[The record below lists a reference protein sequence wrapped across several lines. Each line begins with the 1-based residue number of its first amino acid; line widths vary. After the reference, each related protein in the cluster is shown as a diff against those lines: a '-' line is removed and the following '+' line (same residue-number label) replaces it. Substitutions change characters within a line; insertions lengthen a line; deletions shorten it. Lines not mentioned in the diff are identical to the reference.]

1 MSSSSRR
8 PSSPCVSDI
17 IHSTLSFTPCAPLS
31 SKKAR
36 AGVLGS
42 VHAVSTRV
50 RVLILLEDIS
60 SPCCKY
66 VGWPLGC
73 WIALYFIAACMV
85 KVDECL
91 LWVAVCKMATTGVY
105 VSVMSHLYAPCFQV
119 RWSGLCWCPTLFCS
133 AVSISLGMLYAIC
146 DTPRMAEIYV
156 SSAGQRSTS
165 LD

>member
-17 IHSTLSFTPCAPLS
+17 IHSTLSFTPCALLS

-36 AGVLGS
+36 VGVLAS
-42 VHAVSTRV
+42 VHAVSTCV
-50 RVLILLEDIS
+50 RVLIILEDIS

-85 KVDECL
+85 KVDECS
-91 LWVAVCKMATTGVY
+91 LWVAVCKIAPTGAY
-105 VSVMSHLYAPCFQV
+105 VFVMSHLYAHLASRFGDLDYAGVRLYFARRCRVRSECFTQ
-119 RWSGLCWCPTLFCS
+119 
-133 AVSISLGMLYAIC
+133 YAIHHVWLKSMSI
-146 DTPRMAEIYV
+146 PRA
-156 SSAGQRSTS
+156 RD
-165 LD
+165 LHH